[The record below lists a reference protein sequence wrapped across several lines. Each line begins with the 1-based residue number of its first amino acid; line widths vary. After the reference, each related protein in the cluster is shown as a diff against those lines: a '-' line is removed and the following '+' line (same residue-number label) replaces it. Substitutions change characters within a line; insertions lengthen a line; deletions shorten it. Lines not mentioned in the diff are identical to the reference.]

1 MLAPRGRIPSIS
13 VLAPIFSDIAY
24 ACFIYRFKYDY
35 QASTSVP
42 EFLELINTTLEKHP
56 DIAVHLD
63 EEYRKRAARLC
74 FVIAETIYDSKIY
87 TEAFKDV
94 REGKLP
100 RYAKTQKES
109 ELIFQ
114 KDIEKMTIRLM
125 REFSL

>member
-1 MLAPRGRIPSIS
+1 MLAPRGRIPSIG
-13 VLAPIFSDIAY
+13 VLAPIFGDIAY
-24 ACFIYRFKYDY
+24 ACFIYRFKYGY
-35 QASTSVP
+35 RARTPVS
-42 EFLELINTTLEKHP
+42 EFLRLINDNLEKHP
-56 DIAVHLD
+56 HLEEHLD
-63 EEYRKRAARLC
+63 DEYRKRAARLC

-87 TEAFKDV
+87 TEAFKGL

-125 REFSL
+125 RELNL